1 MPGAA
6 LVTPHRRL
14 SMKPSAA
21 LLCLALA
28 AAPAAA
34 LAQPQNLQSSA
45 QLTADDGK
53 DSWSYRDATADV
65 TKFKKFIVEP
75 TVVSTDAAAKWGKAT
90 EADKQKY
97 ADLFTTALRA
107 EIEKSYGLATEKAPD
122 VGVVRLTLLGV
133 TPTSAVATVAK
144 VTPIGFALNGIKSM
158 AGKPG
163 SFSGSAQI
171 AFELMDSQSGAL
183 VAGVVRRRSPNAL
196 DIGASTSTEGTV
208 SAIAK
213 DTAGAIRA
221 GLDKAN
227 GRTPEK

>member
-1 MPGAA
+1 
-6 LVTPHRRL
+6 
-14 SMKPSAA
+14 MKPAAA
-21 LLCLALA
+21 LLCLCLA

-45 QLTADDGK
+45 QLTADEGK
-53 DSWSYRDATADV
+53 DSWSYRDASADL

-75 TVVSTDAAAKWGKAT
+75 TVISTDPAAKWGKAS

-122 VGVVRLTLLGV
+122 VGVIRLTLLGV
-133 TPTSAVATVAK
+133 TPTSAVAVVTK
-144 VTPIGFALNGIKSM
+144 VTPIGFAINGMKSM

-163 SFSGSAQI
+163 SFSGSAQL
-171 AFELMDSQSGAL
+171 AFELMDSESGAL
-183 VAGVVRRRSPNAL
+183 VAAVLRRRSPNAI

-208 SAIAK
+208 AATAK
-213 DTAGAIRA
+213 DTASAIRA

-227 GRTPEK
+227 GRTSEK